1 MRARL
6 LLAALPLLL
15 AGCVAAPKFEAA
27 PPVIPDNWILPEP
40 DAPDTGRLIAGGS
53 REALPAW
60 WTALEDPVL
69 DELIAE
75 AERENFDLRR
85 ARARVLE
92 ARSRAA
98 AAGARLYPEV
108 NAVVAG
114 GRGNATIPGVD
125 RAQSLYDA
133 AFDAR
138 WEVDLFG
145 ANRGR
150 ADAEAAL
157 ARASEEGAAD
167 VLLTLRAEVAR
178 SYVELRGGQNR
189 LALALDTLRVRRET
203 ADLVRSLGAAGLRS
217 ELDVAQAE
225 SQVLAVE
232 AQIPPLRAGVEI
244 AAWRV
249 EILLGRPPG
258 SFQSRLAAA
267 APVPVAE
274 RPAVLDAPASVI
286 ARRPD
291 IRRAQSELAAAGRFT
306 DAAVADSYPKVS
318 LAGLFGLRDVSGAAG
333 YTLWS
338 LAGGAA
344 APLLN
349 FGRLQAEAEAAGA
362 RRREAYYGYRQAV
375 LEALQEVES
384 TLAGYLAADRNRRA
398 LDALV
403 ETERRRLAL
412 AEERYT
418 RGLSPFI
425 EVLDAERAL
434 YAARTELVSA
444 EAEVTKGYVALNKA
458 LGG

>member
-1 MRARL
+1 MSPRL
-6 LLAALPLLL
+6 LLAVLPLLL
-15 AGCVAAPKFEAA
+15 AGCVSAPRFEAA
-27 PPVIPDNWILPEP
+27 DPV
-40 DAPDTGRLIAGGS
+40 APAAWSAATPSESASLVTSGS
-53 REALPAW
+53 RASAAPW
-60 WTALEDPVL
+60 WTALDDPLL
-69 DELIAE
+69 DQLMAE
-75 AERENFDLRR
+75 AERENFDLLR

-92 ARSRAA
+92 ARGRAA

-108 NAVVAG
+108 GIAAG
-114 GRGNATIPGVD
+114 AGRGNAAIPGVD

-138 WEVDLFG
+138 WEADLFG

-150 ADAEAAL
+150 ADAAQAL
-157 ARASEEGAAD
+157 GQASEEGAAD
-167 VLLTLRAEVAR
+167 VLLTLRAELGR
-178 SYVELRGGQNR
+178 SYVELRGAQNR
-189 LALALDTLRVRRET
+189 LALALDTLHVRRET
-203 ADLVRSLGAAGLRS
+203 ADLVRSLRSAGLRS

-232 AQIPPLRAGVEI
+232 SQIPPLRAAVEI

-249 EILLGRPPG
+249 DILLGQPPG
-258 SFQSRLAAA
+258 TLQSRLAAP

-291 IRRAQSELAAAGRFT
+291 VRRAGHELAAAARLT
-306 DAAVADSYPKVS
+306 DAAVADTYPKVS

-338 LAGGAA
+338 LGAGIA
-344 APLLN
+344 APLIN
-349 FGRLQAEAEAAGA
+349 FGRLQAEVDVADA
-362 RRREAYYGYRQAV
+362 RRRQAYYGYRQTV
-375 LEALQEVES
+375 LEALREVES
-384 TLAGYLAADRNRRA
+384 ALAGYIAADSNRRA

-403 ETERRRLAL
+403 ETEQRRLAL
-412 AEERYT
+412 AQERYT
-418 RGLSPFI
+418 RGLSPFL
-425 EVLDAERAL
+425 EVLDAQRAL
-434 YAARTELVSA
+434 YAARTELVIA